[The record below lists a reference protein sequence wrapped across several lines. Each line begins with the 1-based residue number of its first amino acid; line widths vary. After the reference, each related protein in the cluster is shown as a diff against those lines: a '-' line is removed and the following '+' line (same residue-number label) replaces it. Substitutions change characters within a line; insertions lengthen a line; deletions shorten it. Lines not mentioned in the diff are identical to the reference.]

1 MYQNI
6 YFQFQKTS
14 KQTKTK
20 TRIQKSKKKLNNKR
34 EYLQKFDLKNKF
46 AATWGIFFSSHSF
59 SETRAFFIFYFILL
73 FIFFYFLFFIFF
85 FWPKYNDVLSLM
97 CFHSHYIDYTNFI
110 RDLLIPLLPL
120 ANDFTHTKKASVS
133 VKSSK
138 QENFR
143 LIHALNF
150 HNLVSISFRNLNLL
164 YL

>member
-1 MYQNI
+1 MRQLGE
-6 YFQFQKTS
+6 YFSRHTHFR
-14 KQTKTK
+14 KQEHFLFF
-20 TRIQKSKKKLNNKR
+20 ILFY
-34 EYLQKFDLKNKF
+34 YLF
-46 AATWGIFFSSHSF
+46 
-59 SETRAFFIFYFILL
+59 FFIFYFL
-73 FIFFYFLFFIFF
+73 FFF

-143 LIHALNF
+143 LIHARNF

>member
-1 MYQNI
+1 MRQLGE
-6 YFQFQKTS
+6 YFSRHTHFR
-14 KQTKTK
+14 KQEHF
-20 TRIQKSKKKLNNKR
+20 L
-34 EYLQKFDLKNKF
+34 
-46 AATWGIFFSSHSF
+46 FFILFYYSF
-59 SETRAFFIFYFILL
+59 FFIFYFYL
-73 FIFFYFLFFIFF
+73 FF

-97 CFHSHYIDYTNFI
+97 CFHSHYIDDTNFI